1 MSDADQIALFNADG
15 SPAANTPF
23 LGPTSPRQERVLAAL
38 MAGAAMTNAS
48 VRSIAH
54 AANGPDVIA
63 KLRARGLSAANDL
76 VTEYVDI
83 VDADDKTARIGRW
96 RLTDAGRAK
105 VAAWMAEQQ
114 PREAA

>member
-1 MSDADQIALFNADG
+1 MSDIDQLILFNADG
-15 SPAANTPF
+15 SPRADSTF
-23 LGPTSPRQERVLAAL
+23 LGPTSPRQERVLEAL
-38 MAGAAMTNAS
+38 MSGVSMTNAN
-48 VRSIAH
+48 VRAIAH

-63 KLRARGLSAANDL
+63 KLRARGLSASDDL

-96 RLTDAGRAK
+96 RLTDAGRLK

>member
-1 MSDADQIALFNADG
+1 MSDIDQLQLFNADG
-15 SPAANTPF
+15 PRGDGFTF
-23 LGPTSPRQERVLAAL
+23 LGPTSPRQERVLEAL
-38 MAGAAMTNAS
+38 MSGVSMTNAN
-48 VRSIAH
+48 VRAIAH

-76 VTEYVDI
+76 VTEYVEI

-96 RLTDAGRAK
+96 RLTETGRAK
-105 VAAWMAEQQ
+105 VAAWMAEQK